1 MPPKTSRR
9 PMSRGPMDQLRQS
22 VAQRSAA
29 TASRGASDHEVAPPP
44 LELQLITG
52 QVPSTQ
58 HSSATSTFTTGRSFP
73 RSIRCKSGD
82 TSTSTSTST
91 HTRGIVVGKKTSE
104 EVRKHGKIKLEWSD
118 ELKLP
123 SSQVVQA
130 RLIRDIGSVVRGK
143 VPMVAHSYWAL
154 PREHL
159 QIVYNHI
166 STYYDFSYENIA
178 LFEYIQKMASLRF
191 INWMSECKEHFNTY
205 GTDVPVEFVDRVDE
219 WTWLM
224 AHWSTEEAKAR
235 SEQMKAVRASDKKV
249 NHSSGPVPFAYRAK
263 KLKESG
269 DIAPIPNTWVEVYK
283 KNAPDAAD
291 AMTAAIATSISSFEA
306 SNPTPPPVE
315 GGSDST
321 PPAPMTLPIET
332 QINIVQ
338 GEVGVRRGTVIRGL
352 GIGHRRDPQSK
363 GGVRTSNP
371 SEVEELRSTMARM
384 QQEREQEAE
393 EMRRFKAE
401 QERANEEQRR
411 KMEEQQR
418 KMEDMEARLRLLF
431 GGSASGGES
440 TSRQQP

>member
-9 PMSRGPMDQLRQS
+9 PTSKGPMDQLRQS
-22 VAQRSAA
+22 IAQRSAA
-29 TASRGASDHEVAPPP
+29 ISSRGASDHEVAPPP

-52 QVPSTQ
+52 QVPSTR
-58 HSSATSTFTTGRSFP
+58 HSSATSTSTTGRSFP
-73 RSIRCKSGD
+73 RSIRCKSGG

-130 RLIRDIGSVVRGK
+130 RLTRDIGSVVRDK

-166 STYYDFSYENIA
+166 STYYDFSHENIA

-191 INWMSECKEHFNTY
+191 NDWMSKCKAHFNTY
-205 GTDVPVEFVDRVDE
+205 GTDVPVEFVERVDE

-235 SEQMKAVRASDKKV
+235 SEQMKAVRASEKKV
-249 NHSSGPVPFAYRAK
+249 DHSSGPVRASEKKVDHSSGPVPFAYRAK
-263 KLKESG
+263 KRKESG
-269 DIAPIPNTWVEVYK
+269 DIAPIPNTWVE
-283 KNAPDAAD
+283 D
-291 AMTAAIATSISSFEA
+291 AMTAAVEASISSFEA

-321 PPAPMTLPIET
+321 PPAPITLPIET
-332 QINIVQ
+332 QIDIVQ
-338 GEVGVRRGTVIRGL
+338 GEVGVRRGTVIRGM
-352 GIGHRRDPQSK
+352 GIGHRRGPQSK

-393 EMRRFKAE
+393 EM
-401 QERANEEQRR
+401 
-411 KMEEQQR
+411 
-418 KMEDMEARLRLLF
+418 
-431 GGSASGGES
+431 
-440 TSRQQP
+440 

>member
-1 MPPKTSRR
+1 MSEASPTSSKSVTETVNGSHRLVIEGYSLAKGMGIGKHIASENFTVGGYQWAIYFYHDGKNPEDNSTYVSVFIALASEGTDVRALFELTLVDQSGKGKHKVHSHFDRSLESGPYALKYRGSMWYSKMPPKTSKR
-9 PMSRGPMDQLRQS
+9 PTSRGPMDQLRQS

-29 TASRGASDHEVAPPP
+29 IASRGASDHEVAPPP

-58 HSSATSTFTTGRSFP
+58 HSSATSTSTTGRSFP
-73 RSIRCKSGD
+73 RSIRCKSGN

-91 HTRGIVVGKKTSE
+91 HTRGIVVGKKTRE

-130 RLIRDIGSVVRGK
+130 RLTRDIGSVVRDK
-143 VPMVAHSYWAL
+143 VPMVAHSYWDL

-191 INWMSECKEHFNTY
+191 NDWMSKCKAHFNTY
-205 GTDVPVEFVDRVDE
+205 GTDVPVEFVERVDE

-224 AHWSTEEAKAR
+224 AHWSTEEAK
-235 SEQMKAVRASDKKV
+235 
-249 NHSSGPVPFAYRAK
+249 
-263 KLKESG
+263 
-269 DIAPIPNTWVEVYK
+269 
-283 KNAPDAAD
+283 
-291 AMTAAIATSISSFEA
+291 
-306 SNPTPPPVE
+306 
-315 GGSDST
+315 
-321 PPAPMTLPIET
+321 
-332 QINIVQ
+332 
-338 GEVGVRRGTVIRGL
+338 
-352 GIGHRRDPQSK
+352 
-363 GGVRTSNP
+363 
-371 SEVEELRSTMARM
+371 
-384 QQEREQEAE
+384 EREQEAE

-401 QERANEEQRR
+401 QERANEEQR
-411 KMEEQQR
+411 R

>member
-82 TSTSTSTST
+82 TSTSTSAST

-224 AHWSTEEAKAR
+224 AHWSTEEAKWFFDQIGFLPNSRIKATKVIVDIAR
-235 SEQMKAVRASDKKV
+235 KHLKPSIMWEGLLPRLTRIMMLLITFSEEDKAVLHFH
-249 NHSSGPVPFAYRAK
+249 N
-263 KLKESG
+263 
-269 DIAPIPNTWVEVYK
+269 
-283 KNAPDAAD
+283 
-291 AMTAAIATSISSFEA
+291 
-306 SNPTPPPVE
+306 
-315 GGSDST
+315 
-321 PPAPMTLPIET
+321 
-332 QINIVQ
+332 
-338 GEVGVRRGTVIRGL
+338 
-352 GIGHRRDPQSK
+352 
-363 GGVRTSNP
+363 
-371 SEVEELRSTMARM
+371 RS
-384 QQEREQEAE
+384 
-393 EMRRFKAE
+393 
-401 QERANEEQRR
+401 
-411 KMEEQQR
+411 
-418 KMEDMEARLRLLF
+418 L
-431 GGSASGGES
+431 
-440 TSRQQP
+440 